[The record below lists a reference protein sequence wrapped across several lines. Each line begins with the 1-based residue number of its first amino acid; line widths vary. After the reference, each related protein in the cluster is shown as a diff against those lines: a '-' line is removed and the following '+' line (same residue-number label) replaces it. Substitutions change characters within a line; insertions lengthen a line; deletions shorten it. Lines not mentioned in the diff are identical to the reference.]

1 MYKFDQKCKWHI
13 YDILEHTAVAV
24 ENTPPVPYLRLAALF
39 HDTGKVHTFFTDE
52 NGEGHFYGHSEK
64 SGEIAREYLNKYKY
78 DNFTKEEVYR
88 LVKLHDIYT
97 EKDKILVKKRLNRI
111 GKQRFLDLLK
121 IQRADKMAQNR
132 EIADISHIDS
142 LEKMALE
149 ISSEECFSRS
159 ALKIN
164 GTDLIKNGLGAGRQ
178 LGIILNALLTE
189 VIEEKIPNERE
200 VLLKRA
206 IEIKNDCD

>member
-1 MYKFDQKCKWHI
+1 
-13 YDILEHTAVAV
+13 
-24 ENTPPVPYLRLAALF
+24 
-39 HDTGKVHTFFTDE
+39 
-52 NGEGHFYGHSEK
+52 
-64 SGEIAREYLNKYKY
+64 
-78 DNFTKEEVYR
+78 
-88 LVKLHDIYT
+88 
-97 EKDKILVKKRLNRI
+97 
-111 GKQRFLDLLK
+111 
-121 IQRADKMAQNR
+121 MAQNR